1 MGGNAMK
8 LKAYSEKTRKLIT
21 LGIVLVLIFLTA
33 CANNS
38 NEKSG
43 NPSESGSS
51 QPSGNKITLDFWNGF
66 TGPDGELLTKIVERY
81 NQTNNANVQIKMDI
95 MPWDQ
100 MYQKL
105 PPAIATQTAPD
116 LVLMAP
122 VSSVSYI
129 QNDTLRP
136 LNDFFEVS
144 GADKTDFSDSSLTLS
159 SADGNNYLLPM
170 QMNGLYLYWN
180 KDMFKA
186 AGLDPE
192 TPPATLDQLAEF
204 AVKLS
209 NPGKNQYGVGFP
221 VKAAPYYFTS
231 LIEANG
237 GAVVDAAAKKSVFDS
252 PENIK
257 TFEWLQQLA
266 KQKATPAGATGGD
279 LDKLLI
285 SGQLGMYISG
295 PWMISGLKS
304 NNINFG
310 VAIPPKGT
318 VRQAMDVGGVGFA
331 VPSSTPDEH
340 IAGIYDFIKYWNST
354 EIGKE
359 WSISNGFPPYLK
371 SVAQDPDVQKD
382 PVISVMANMDESGV
396 GFLPGYV
403 TAERIAAEIFLAIE
417 SVVSGNSDPADIL
430 QRASEKIDSILKDEP

>member
-1 MGGNAMK
+1 MK
-8 LKAYSEKTRKLIT
+8 LKAYSEITRRLFSI
-21 LGIVLVLIFLTA
+21 GIVLALIFVAA
-33 CANNS
+33 CGNNATD
-38 NEKSG
+38 SG
-43 NPSESGSS
+43 DVSSEPAGSQASG
-51 QPSGNKITLDFWNGF
+51 KKMTLSFWNGF
-66 TGPDGELLTKIVERY
+66 TGPDGELLTQIVERY
-81 NQTNNANVQIKMDI
+81 NQSNTANVEIKMDI

-116 LVLMAP
+116 FVLMSP

-129 QNDTLRP
+129 RNDTLRP

-144 GADKTDFSDSSLTLS
+144 GAEKADFSESSLTLS
-159 SADGNNYLLPM
+159 SVDGNHYMLPM

-180 KDMFKA
+180 KDMFEA

-192 TPPATLDQLAEF
+192 TPPATLEQLGEW

-209 NPGKNQYGVGFP
+209 NPEKNQYGVGFP
-221 VKAAPYYFTS
+221 AKSAPYYFTS

-237 GAVVDAAAKKSVFDS
+237 GAVVDTAAKKSLFDS

-266 KQKATPAGATGGD
+266 RQKATPIGATGGD

-295 PWMISGLKS
+295 PWMVSGLKS
-304 NNINFG
+304 NNIDFG
-310 VAIPPKGT
+310 VAIPPAGT
-318 VRQAMDVGGVGFA
+318 VRQAMDVGGIGFV
-331 VPSSTPDEH
+331 VPSSTPDDR
-340 IAGIYDFIKYWNST
+340 IAGVYDFIKYWNST

-359 WSISNGFPPYLK
+359 WSISNGFPPFLK
-371 SVAQDPDVQKD
+371 SVAEDLDVRNDPI
-382 PVISVMANMDESGV
+382 ISVMANMDESGV
-396 GFLPGYV
+396 SFLPGYV
-403 TAERIAAEIFLAIE
+403 TAERIASEIFLAIE
-417 SVVSGNSDPADIL
+417 SVMSGNSNPADIL
-430 QRASEKIDSILKDEP
+430 QKASEKIDGILKDEP